1 MSLAEQTAL
10 PTHPPARLA
19 PPAPPLRVAR
29 SGLRRALVAVD
40 VAATALTWTVAFSLH
55 PAWPAGLRL
64 ERIGI
69 MIPVTLML
77 LGWQRL
83 YQSRT
88 CTSRLFE
95 MAGLMRVAAAATL
108 TAAAVVRLTGG
119 RAVVV
124 PCAVGGVLSLALLS
138 TGRTFYDAW
147 VRAER
152 ARGRFT
158 RPVAIVG
165 SGPEAGRIIELL
177 HHHPELGY
185 RVQGVVGD
193 RREARDHGVDWLG
206 EPADAVRA
214 VLASGATGVV
224 VVAQEFSSDEL
235 NELLRNFLTHG
246 VHVRM
251 ASGLWRIDHRRLQVT
266 ALAHEPFLYLRPA
279 TLSSRQLFVK
289 RLLDITVSSAVLLL
303 AGPTMLVAALAVK
316 LSDRGPVLFR
326 QTRIGRDGRPFTVL
340 KFRTM
345 VTDAEARLADLA
357 ARNQRHGPLFKVD
370 RDPRVTRVG
379 RLLRATSLDELP
391 QLFNVLGGSM
401 SLVGPRPALPEE
413 VARFDADL
421 LDRHRMRPGLTGL
434 WQVEARD
441 NVSFYAYRHLDLFYV
456 ENWSCALDVVVLA
469 STVPVVATRALRSA
483 LGRGSVLVE
492 GCP

>member
-1 MSLAEQTAL
+1 MSLAEPTL
-10 PTHPPARLA
+10 PMHSPARLA
-19 PPAPPLRVAR
+19 PPPAPRRASR
-29 SGLRRALVAVD
+29 SGLRRALLAVD
-40 VAATALTWTVAFSLH
+40 IAAATVTWTVVFSLL
-55 PAWPAGLRL
+55 PARNTALRF
-64 ERIGI
+64 ERVGI
-69 MIPVTLML
+69 MIPLTLLL

-88 CTSRLFE
+88 CSSRLVE
-95 MAGLMRVAAAATL
+95 MARLMRVAAAASAA
-108 TAAAVVRLTGG
+108 AAAVVQLTGG
-119 RAVVV
+119 RAVAV
-124 PCAVGGVLSLALLS
+124 PAAVGGVLALVLLT

-152 ARGRFT
+152 SRGRFT

-165 SGPEAGRIIELL
+165 SGAEAGRVIELFR
-177 HHHPELGY
+177 HHPELGY
-185 RVQGVVGD
+185 RVRGVVGD
-193 RREARDHGVDWLG
+193 RRAAGHHGADWLG
-206 EPADAVRA
+206 ASADAVGA

-235 NELLRNFLTHG
+235 NQLLREFLTHG
-246 VHVRM
+246 IHVRM

-266 ALAHEPFLYLRPA
+266 SLAHEPFLYLRPSA
-279 TLSSRQLFVK
+279 LSRRQLLVK
-289 RLLDITVSSAVLLL
+289 RALDISVSSIVLLL
-303 AGPTMLVAALAVK
+303 AAPSMLVAALAVK
-316 LSDRGPVLFR
+316 LSDGGPILFR
-326 QTRIGRDGRPFTVL
+326 QTRIGRGGCPFTVL

-345 VTDAEARLADLA
+345 VTDAEARLSVLAD
-357 ARNQRHGPLFKVD
+357 RNQRQGPLFKVD
-370 RDPRVTRVG
+370 ADPRVTRVG
-379 RLLRATSLDELP
+379 KFLRATSLDELP

-421 LDRHRMRPGLTGL
+421 LDRHRMPPGLTGL

-469 STVPVVATRALRSA
+469 STVPVVITRALRSA
-483 LGRGSVLVE
+483 LGRGSLAME
-492 GCP
+492 GRP